1 MKIHTR
7 NTESIM
13 FEKVKSLRSERPDI
27 WRCIHMEHAT
37 MAERPNQQPHFSGR
51 IISDLLSEEDGYIYL
66 CDDGDVFIL
75 FKGALM
81 PILRKLSVYF
91 EDFKPDRVR
100 EADYITVFDLGMSWQ
115 PFFELCKGKLLKF
128 NETQQVQRPA
138 ETVAHM

>member
-7 NTESIM
+7 NTESILY
-13 FEKVKSLRSERPDI
+13 EKVKSLRSERPDV
-27 WRCIHMEHAT
+27 WRCIHLEHAT
-37 MAERPNQQPHFSGR
+37 GTERPYQAHFSGR
-51 IISDLLSEEDGYIYL
+51 ITSDLLADEDGYIYL

-91 EDFKPDRVR
+91 EDFRPDRIR

-115 PFFELCKGKLLKF
+115 PFFELCKGKFHKF
-128 NETQQVQRPA
+128 NDNQQVQRTA
-138 ETVAHM
+138 ETVVHM